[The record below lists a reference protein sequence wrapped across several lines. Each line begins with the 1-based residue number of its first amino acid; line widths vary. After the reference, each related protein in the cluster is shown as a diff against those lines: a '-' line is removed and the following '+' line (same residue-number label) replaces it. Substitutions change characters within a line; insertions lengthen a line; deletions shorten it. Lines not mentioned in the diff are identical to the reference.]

1 MIVKIAHRG
10 FSAIAPEN
18 TMVAFQKALELNVDC
33 VELDV
38 HGTIDKKVVAIHD
51 QTLNRTTNQTGFVN
65 QQALNRI
72 RQADAGSWF
81 DDKFTG
87 EKVPTLTESLDLIC
101 PSAAAVVE
109 VKDAA
114 ITDQVV
120 KDIHRT
126 NTTER
131 VVVITFDP
139 MVLKQVRQLDPT
151 LSTGF
156 LLGSNDKENLN
167 DVELARQLIQQVL
180 VMGVPLLNLS
190 EKLITRLLAQEIKK
204 RGVTLWTWTV
214 DNLERMTEVVDSGV
228 QGITSNQPQ
237 RLFNLEM
244 Q

>member
-33 VELDV
+33 VEFDV
-38 HGTIDKKVVAIHD
+38 HGTLDKQVVAIHD
-51 QTLNRTTNQTGFVN
+51 QTLNRTTNQKGFVN
-65 QQALNRI
+65 QQTLNRI

-101 PSAAAVVE
+101 PSAIAVVE

-126 NTTER
+126 NTSER
-131 VVVITFDP
+131 VVVIAFDP
-139 MVLKQVRQLDPT
+139 MVLKQVRQLDST

-156 LLGSNDKENLN
+156 LLGGDKEHVN
-167 DVELARQLIQQVL
+167 DVELAAQLVQQVL

-190 EKLITRLLAQEIKK
+190 EKLITSLLAHEIKK
-204 RGVTLWTWTV
+204 RGVTLWTWTI
-214 DNLERMTEVVDSGV
+214 DDLERMKEVVDSGV

-237 RLFNLEM
+237 RLSNLEL
-244 Q
+244 

>member
-65 QQALNRI
+65 QQTLNRV
-72 RQADAGSWF
+72 RQADAGRWF

-87 EKVPTLTESLDLIC
+87 EKIPTLTEALDLIC
-101 PSAAAVVE
+101 PSAMAVVE

-126 NTTER
+126 NTSER
-131 VVVITFDP
+131 VVVIAFDP
-139 MVLKQVRQLDPT
+139 MVLKQVRQLDST

-156 LLGSNDKENLN
+156 LLGGDKGHVN
-167 DVELARQLIQQVL
+167 DVELAAQLVQQVL

-190 EKLITRLLAQEIKK
+190 EKLITSLLAHEIKK
-204 RGVTLWTWTV
+204 RGVTLWTWTI
-214 DNLERMTEVVDSGV
+214 DDLERMKEVVDSGV
-228 QGITSNQPQ
+228 QGITSNQPK
-237 RLFNLEM
+237 RLSNLEV
-244 Q
+244 

>member
-65 QQALNRI
+65 QQTLNRV
-72 RQADAGSWF
+72 RQADAGRWF

-87 EKVPTLTESLDLIC
+87 EKIPTLTEALDLIC
-101 PSAAAVVE
+101 PSAMAVVE

-126 NTTER
+126 NTSER
-131 VVVITFDP
+131 VVVIAFDP
-139 MVLKQVRQLDPT
+139 MVLKQVRQLDST

-156 LLGSNDKENLN
+156 LLGGDKGHVN
-167 DVELARQLIQQVL
+167 DVELAAQLVQQVL

-190 EKLITRLLAQEIKK
+190 EKLITSLLAHEIKK
-204 RGVTLWTWTV
+204 RGVTLWTWTI
-214 DNLERMTEVVDSGV
+214 DDLERMKEVVDSGV
-228 QGITSNQPQ
+228 QGITSNQPK
-237 RLFNLEM
+237 RLFNLEV
-244 Q
+244 

>member
-65 QQALNRI
+65 QQTLNRV
-72 RQADAGSWF
+72 RQADAGRWF

-87 EKVPTLTESLDLIC
+87 EKIPTLTEALDLIC
-101 PSAAAVVE
+101 PSAMAVVE

-126 NTTER
+126 NTSER
-131 VVVITFDP
+131 VVVIAFDP
-139 MVLKQVRQLDPT
+139 MVLKQVRQLDST

-156 LLGSNDKENLN
+156 LLGGDKGHVN
-167 DVELARQLIQQVL
+167 DVELAAQLVQQVL

-190 EKLITRLLAQEIKK
+190 EKLITSLLTNEIKK
-204 RGVTLWTWTV
+204 RGVTLWTWTI
-214 DNLERMTEVVDSGV
+214 DDLERMKEVVDSGV

-237 RLFNLEM
+237 RLSNLEV
-244 Q
+244 

>member
-65 QQALNRI
+65 QQTLNRV
-72 RQADAGSWF
+72 RQADAGRWF

-87 EKVPTLTESLDLIC
+87 EKIPTLTEALDLIC
-101 PSAAAVVE
+101 PSAMAVVE

-126 NTTER
+126 NTSKR
-131 VVVITFDP
+131 VMVIAFDP
-139 MVLKQVRQLDPT
+139 MVLKQVRQLDST

-156 LLGSNDKENLN
+156 LLGGDKGHVN
-167 DVELARQLIQQVL
+167 DVELAAQLVQQVL

-190 EKLITRLLAQEIKK
+190 EKLITSLLAHEIKK
-204 RGVTLWTWTV
+204 RGVTLWTWTI
-214 DNLERMTEVVDSGV
+214 DDLERMKEVVDSGV
-228 QGITSNQPQ
+228 QGITSNQPK
-237 RLFNLEM
+237 RLSNLEV
-244 Q
+244 

>member
-65 QQALNRI
+65 QQTLNRV
-72 RQADAGSWF
+72 RQADAGRWF

-87 EKVPTLTESLDLIC
+87 EKIPTLTEALDLIC
-101 PSAAAVVE
+101 PSAMAVVE

-120 KDIHRT
+120 KDIHLT
-126 NTTER
+126 NTSKR
-131 VVVITFDP
+131 VVVIAFDP
-139 MVLKQVRQLDPT
+139 MVLKQVRQLDST

-156 LLGSNDKENLN
+156 LLGGDKGHVN
-167 DVELARQLIQQVL
+167 DVELAAQLVQQVL

-190 EKLITRLLAQEIKK
+190 EKLITSLLAHEIKK
-204 RGVTLWTWTV
+204 RGVTLWTWTI
-214 DNLERMTEVVDSGV
+214 DDLERMKEVVDSGV
-228 QGITSNQPQ
+228 QGITSNQPK
-237 RLFNLEM
+237 RLSNLEV
-244 Q
+244 

>member
-65 QQALNRI
+65 QQTLSRV

-101 PSAAAVVE
+101 PSAIAVVE

-126 NTTER
+126 NTSGR
-131 VVVITFDP
+131 VVVIAFDP
-139 MVLKQVRQLDPT
+139 TVLKQVRQLDST

-156 LLGSNDKENLN
+156 LLGGDKGHVN
-167 DVELARQLIQQVL
+167 DVELAAQLVQQVL

-190 EKLITRLLAQEIKK
+190 EKLITSLLAHEIKK
-204 RGVTLWTWTV
+204 RGVTLWTWTI
-214 DNLERMTEVVDSGV
+214 DDLERMKEVVDSGV
-228 QGITSNQPQ
+228 QGITSNQPK
-237 RLFNLEM
+237 RLSNLEV
-244 Q
+244 

>member
-65 QQALNRI
+65 QQTLNRV
-72 RQADAGSWF
+72 RQADAGRWF

-87 EKVPTLTESLDLIC
+87 EKIPTLTEALDLIC
-101 PSAAAVVE
+101 PSAMAVVE

-126 NTTER
+126 NTSKR
-131 VVVITFDP
+131 VVVIAFDP
-139 MVLKQVRQLDPT
+139 MVLKQVRQLDST

-156 LLGSNDKENLN
+156 LLGGDKGHVN
-167 DVELARQLIQQVL
+167 DVELAAQLVQQVL

-190 EKLITRLLAQEIKK
+190 EKLITSLLAHEIKK
-204 RGVTLWTWTV
+204 RGVTLWTWTI
-214 DNLERMTEVVDSGV
+214 DDLERMKEVVDSGV
-228 QGITSNQPQ
+228 QGITSNQPK
-237 RLFNLEM
+237 RLSNLEV
-244 Q
+244 

>member
-65 QQALNRI
+65 QQTLNRV
-72 RQADAGSWF
+72 RQADAGRWF

-87 EKVPTLTESLDLIC
+87 EKIPTLTEALDLIC
-101 PSAAAVVE
+101 PSAMAVVE

-126 NTTER
+126 NTSER
-131 VVVITFDP
+131 VVVIAFDP
-139 MVLKQVRQLDPT
+139 MVLKQVRQLDST

-156 LLGSNDKENLN
+156 LLGGDKGHVN
-167 DVELARQLIQQVL
+167 DVELAAQLVQQVL

-190 EKLITRLLAQEIKK
+190 EKLITSLLAHEIKK
-204 RGVTLWTWTV
+204 RGVTLWTWTI
-214 DNLERMTEVVDSGV
+214 DDLERMKEVVDSGV
-228 QGITSNQPQ
+228 QGITSNQSQ
-237 RLFNLEM
+237 RLSNLEV
-244 Q
+244 

>member
-65 QQALNRI
+65 QQTLNRV
-72 RQADAGSWF
+72 RQADAGRWF

-87 EKVPTLTESLDLIC
+87 EKIPTLTEALDLIC
-101 PSAAAVVE
+101 PSAMAVVE

-126 NTTER
+126 NTSER
-131 VVVITFDP
+131 VVVIAFDP
-139 MVLKQVRQLDPT
+139 MVLKQVRQLDST

-156 LLGSNDKENLN
+156 LLGGDKGHVN
-167 DVELARQLIQQVL
+167 DVELAAQLVQQVL

-190 EKLITRLLAQEIKK
+190 EKLITSLLTNEIKK
-204 RGVTLWTWTV
+204 RGVTLWTWTI
-214 DNLERMTEVVDSGV
+214 DDLERMKEVVDSGV
-228 QGITSNQPQ
+228 QGITSNQPK
-237 RLFNLEM
+237 RLSNLEV
-244 Q
+244 

>member
-65 QQALNRI
+65 QQTLNRV
-72 RQADAGSWF
+72 RQADAGRWF
-81 DDKFTG
+81 HDKFTG
-87 EKVPTLTESLDLIC
+87 EKIPTLTEALDLIC
-101 PSAAAVVE
+101 PSAMAVVE

-126 NTTER
+126 NTSER
-131 VVVITFDP
+131 VVVIAFDP
-139 MVLKQVRQLDPT
+139 MVLKQVRQLDST

-156 LLGSNDKENLN
+156 LLGGDKGHVN
-167 DVELARQLIQQVL
+167 DVELAAQLVQQVL

-190 EKLITRLLAQEIKK
+190 EKLITSLLTNEIKK
-204 RGVTLWTWTV
+204 RGVTLWTWTI
-214 DNLERMTEVVDSGV
+214 DDLERMKEVVDSGV
-228 QGITSNQPQ
+228 QGITSNQPK
-237 RLFNLEM
+237 RLSNLEV
-244 Q
+244 

>member
-65 QQALNRI
+65 QQTLNRV
-72 RQADAGSWF
+72 RQADAGRWF

-87 EKVPTLTESLDLIC
+87 EKIPTLTEALDLIC
-101 PSAAAVVE
+101 PSAMAVVE

-126 NTTER
+126 NTSER
-131 VVVITFDP
+131 VVVIAFDP
-139 MVLKQVRQLDPT
+139 MVLKQVRQLDST

-156 LLGSNDKENLN
+156 LLGGDKGHVN
-167 DVELARQLIQQVL
+167 DVELAAQLVQQVL

-190 EKLITRLLAQEIKK
+190 EKLITSLLTNEIKK
-204 RGVTLWTWTV
+204 RGVTLWTWTI
-214 DNLERMTEVVDSGV
+214 DDLERMKEVVDSGV
-228 QGITSNQPQ
+228 QGITSNQPK
-237 RLFNLEM
+237 RLFNLEV
-244 Q
+244 

>member
-65 QQALNRI
+65 QQTLNRV

-81 DDKFTG
+81 DNKFTG
-87 EKVPTLTESLDLIC
+87 EKIPTLTEALDLIC
-101 PSAAAVVE
+101 PSAMAVVE

-126 NTTER
+126 NTSER
-131 VVVITFDP
+131 VVVIAFDP
-139 MVLKQVRQLDPT
+139 MVLKQVRQLDST

-156 LLGSNDKENLN
+156 LLGGDKGHVN
-167 DVELARQLIQQVL
+167 DVELAAQLVQQVL

-190 EKLITRLLAQEIKK
+190 EKLITSLLTNEIKK
-204 RGVTLWTWTV
+204 RGVTLWTWTI
-214 DNLERMTEVVDSGV
+214 DDLERMKEVVDSGV
-228 QGITSNQPQ
+228 QGITSNQPK
-237 RLFNLEM
+237 RLSNLEV
-244 Q
+244 

>member
-65 QQALNRI
+65 QQTLNRV
-72 RQADAGSWF
+72 RQADAGRWF

-87 EKVPTLTESLDLIC
+87 EKIPTLTEALDLIC
-101 PSAAAVVE
+101 PSAMAVVE

-126 NTTER
+126 NTSER
-131 VVVITFDP
+131 VVVIAFDP
-139 MVLKQVRQLDPT
+139 IVLKQVRQLDST

-156 LLGSNDKENLN
+156 LLGGDSEHVD
-167 DVELARQLIQQVL
+167 DVELAAQLVHRVL

-190 EKLITRLLAQEIKK
+190 EKLITSLLAHEIKK
-204 RGVTLWTWTV
+204 RGVTLWTWTI
-214 DNLERMTEVVDSGV
+214 DDLERMKEVVDSGV

-237 RLFNLEM
+237 RLSNLEV
-244 Q
+244 

>member
-65 QQALNRI
+65 QQTLNRV
-72 RQADAGSWF
+72 RQADAGRWF
-81 DDKFTG
+81 HDKFTG
-87 EKVPTLTESLDLIC
+87 EKIPPLTEALDLIC
-101 PSAAAVVE
+101 PSAMAVVE

-126 NTTER
+126 NTSER
-131 VVVITFDP
+131 VVVIAFDP
-139 MVLKQVRQLDPT
+139 MVLKQVRQLDST

-156 LLGSNDKENLN
+156 LLGGDKGHVN
-167 DVELARQLIQQVL
+167 DVELAAQLVQQVL

-190 EKLITRLLAQEIKK
+190 EKLITSLLTNEIKK
-204 RGVTLWTWTV
+204 RGVTLWTWTI
-214 DNLERMTEVVDSGV
+214 DDLERMKEVVDSGV
-228 QGITSNQPQ
+228 QGITSNQSQ
-237 RLFNLEM
+237 RLSNLEV
-244 Q
+244 

>member
-65 QQALNRI
+65 QQTLNRV
-72 RQADAGSWF
+72 RQADAGRWF

-87 EKVPTLTESLDLIC
+87 EKIPTLTEALDLIC
-101 PSAAAVVE
+101 PSAMAVVE

-126 NTTER
+126 NTSER
-131 VVVITFDP
+131 VVVIAFDP
-139 MVLKQVRQLDPT
+139 MVLKQVRQLDST

-156 LLGSNDKENLN
+156 LLGGDKGHVN
-167 DVELARQLIQQVL
+167 DVELAAQLVQQVL

-190 EKLITRLLAQEIKK
+190 EKLITSLLAHEIKK
-204 RGVTLWTWTV
+204 RGVTLWAWTI
-214 DNLERMTEVVDSGV
+214 DDLERMKEVVDSGV
-228 QGITSNQPQ
+228 QGITSNQSQ
-237 RLFNLEM
+237 RLSNLEV
-244 Q
+244 

>member
-65 QQALNRI
+65 QQTLNRV
-72 RQADAGSWF
+72 RQADAGRWF

-87 EKVPTLTESLDLIC
+87 EKIPTLTEALDLIC
-101 PSAAAVVE
+101 PSAMAVVE

-126 NTTER
+126 NTSER
-131 VVVITFDP
+131 VVVIAFDP
-139 MVLKQVRQLDPT
+139 MVLKQVRQLDST

-156 LLGSNDKENLN
+156 LLGGDKGYVN
-167 DVELARQLIQQVL
+167 DVELAAQLVQQVL

-190 EKLITRLLAQEIKK
+190 EKLITSLLTNEIKK
-204 RGVTLWTWTV
+204 RGVTLWTWTI
-214 DNLERMTEVVDSGV
+214 DDLERMKEVVDSGV
-228 QGITSNQPQ
+228 QGITSNQSQ
-237 RLFNLEM
+237 RLSNLEV
-244 Q
+244 

>member
-65 QQALNRI
+65 QQTLNRV
-72 RQADAGSWF
+72 RQADAGRWF

-87 EKVPTLTESLDLIC
+87 EKIPTLTEALDLIC
-101 PSAAAVVE
+101 PSAMAVVE

-126 NTTER
+126 NTSKR
-131 VVVITFDP
+131 VVVIAFDP
-139 MVLKQVRQLDPT
+139 MVLKQVRQLDST

-156 LLGSNDKENLN
+156 LLDGDSEHVG
-167 DVELARQLIQQVL
+167 DVELAAQLVHRVL
-180 VMGVPLLNLS
+180 VMGVPLLNLN
-190 EKLITRLLAQEIKK
+190 EKLITSLLAHEIKK
-204 RGVTLWTWTV
+204 RGVTLWTWTI
-214 DNLERMTEVVDSGV
+214 DDLERMKEVVDSGV
-228 QGITSNQPQ
+228 QGITSNQPK
-237 RLFNLEM
+237 RLFNLEV
-244 Q
+244 

>member
-65 QQALNRI
+65 QQTLNRV
-72 RQADAGSWF
+72 RQADAGRWF

-87 EKVPTLTESLDLIC
+87 EKIPTLTEALDLIC
-101 PSAAAVVE
+101 PSAMAVVE

-126 NTTER
+126 NTSER
-131 VVVITFDP
+131 VVVIAFDP
-139 MVLKQVRQLDPT
+139 MVLKQVRQLDST

-156 LLGSNDKENLN
+156 LLGGDKGHVN
-167 DVELARQLIQQVL
+167 DVELAAQLVQQVL

-190 EKLITRLLAQEIKK
+190 EKLITSLLTNEIKK
-204 RGVTLWTWTV
+204 RGVTLWTWTI
-214 DNLERMTEVVDSGV
+214 DDLERMKEVVDSGV
-228 QGITSNQPQ
+228 QGITSNQSQ
-237 RLFNLEM
+237 RLSNLEV
-244 Q
+244 

>member
-65 QQALNRI
+65 QQTLNRV
-72 RQADAGSWF
+72 RQADAGRWF

-87 EKVPTLTESLDLIC
+87 EKIPTLTEALDLIC
-101 PSAAAVVE
+101 PSAMAVVE

-126 NTTER
+126 NTSER
-131 VVVITFDP
+131 VVVIAFDP
-139 MVLKQVRQLDPT
+139 IVLKQVRQLDST

-156 LLGSNDKENLN
+156 LLGGDKGYVN
-167 DVELARQLIQQVL
+167 DVELAAQLVQQVL

-190 EKLITRLLAQEIKK
+190 EKLITSLLTNEIKK
-204 RGVTLWTWTV
+204 RGVTLWTWTI
-214 DNLERMTEVVDSGV
+214 DDLERMKEVVDSGV

-237 RLFNLEM
+237 RLSNLEV
-244 Q
+244 

>member
-65 QQALNRI
+65 QQTLNRV
-72 RQADAGSWF
+72 RQADAGRWF

-87 EKVPTLTESLDLIC
+87 EKIPTLTEALDLIC
-101 PSAAAVVE
+101 PSAMAVVE

-126 NTTER
+126 NTSKR
-131 VVVITFDP
+131 VVVIAFDP
-139 MVLKQVRQLDPT
+139 MVLKQVRQLDST

-156 LLGSNDKENLN
+156 LLDGDSEHVG
-167 DVELARQLIQQVL
+167 DVELAAQLVHRVL
-180 VMGVPLLNLS
+180 VMGVPLLNLN
-190 EKLITRLLAQEIKK
+190 EKLITSLLAHEIKK
-204 RGVTLWTWTV
+204 RGVTLWTWTI
-214 DNLERMTEVVDSGV
+214 DDLERMKEVVDSGV
-228 QGITSNQPQ
+228 QGITSNQPK
-237 RLFNLEM
+237 RLSNLEV
-244 Q
+244 

>member
-65 QQALNRI
+65 QQTLNRV
-72 RQADAGSWF
+72 RQADAGRWF

-87 EKVPTLTESLDLIC
+87 EKIPTLTEALDLIC
-101 PSAAAVVE
+101 PSAMAVVE

-126 NTTER
+126 NTSKR
-131 VVVITFDP
+131 VMVIAFDP
-139 MVLKQVRQLDPT
+139 MVLKQVRQLDST

-156 LLGSNDKENLN
+156 LLGGDKGHVN
-167 DVELARQLIQQVL
+167 DVELAAQLVQQVL

-190 EKLITRLLAQEIKK
+190 EKLITSLLTNEIKK
-204 RGVTLWTWTV
+204 RGVTLWTWTI
-214 DNLERMTEVVDSGV
+214 DDLERMKEVVDSGV
-228 QGITSNQPQ
+228 QGITSNQSQ
-237 RLFNLEM
+237 RLSNLEV
-244 Q
+244 

>member
-65 QQALNRI
+65 QQTLNRV
-72 RQADAGSWF
+72 RQADAGRWF

-87 EKVPTLTESLDLIC
+87 EKIPTLTEALDLIC
-101 PSAAAVVE
+101 PSAMAVVE

-126 NTTER
+126 NTSGR
-131 VVVITFDP
+131 VVVIAFDP
-139 MVLKQVRQLDPT
+139 MVLKQVRQLDST

-156 LLGSNDKENLN
+156 LLDGDSEHVG
-167 DVELARQLIQQVL
+167 DVELAAQLVHRVL
-180 VMGVPLLNLS
+180 VMGVPLLNLN
-190 EKLITRLLAQEIKK
+190 EKLITSLLAHEIKK
-204 RGVTLWTWTV
+204 RGVTLWTWTI
-214 DNLERMTEVVDSGV
+214 DDLERMKEVVDSGV
-228 QGITSNQPQ
+228 QGITSNQPK
-237 RLFNLEM
+237 RLFNLEV
-244 Q
+244 

>member
-65 QQALNRI
+65 QQTLNRV
-72 RQADAGSWF
+72 RQADAGRWF
-81 DDKFTG
+81 HDKFTG
-87 EKVPTLTESLDLIC
+87 EKIPTLTEALDLIC
-101 PSAAAVVE
+101 PSAMAVVE

-126 NTTER
+126 NTSER
-131 VVVITFDP
+131 VVVIAFDP
-139 MVLKQVRQLDPT
+139 MVLKQVRQLDST

-156 LLGSNDKENLN
+156 LLGGDKGHVN
-167 DVELARQLIQQVL
+167 DVELAAQLVQQVL

-190 EKLITRLLAQEIKK
+190 EKLITSLLTNEIKK
-204 RGVTLWTWTV
+204 RGVTLWTWTI
-214 DNLERMTEVVDSGV
+214 DDLERMKEVVDSGV

-237 RLFNLEM
+237 RLSNLEV
-244 Q
+244 

>member
-65 QQALNRI
+65 QQTLNRV
-72 RQADAGSWF
+72 RQADAGRWF

-87 EKVPTLTESLDLIC
+87 EKIPTLTEALDLIC
-101 PSAAAVVE
+101 PSAMAVVE

-126 NTTER
+126 NTSER
-131 VVVITFDP
+131 VVVIAFDP
-139 MVLKQVRQLDPT
+139 MVLKQVRQLDST

-156 LLGSNDKENLN
+156 LLGSDKGHVN
-167 DVELARQLIQQVL
+167 DVELAAQLVQQVL

-190 EKLITRLLAQEIKK
+190 EKLITSLLAHEIKK
-204 RGVTLWTWTV
+204 RGVTLWAWTI
-214 DNLERMTEVVDSGV
+214 DDLERMKEVVDSGV

-237 RLFNLEM
+237 RLSNLEV
-244 Q
+244 

>member
-65 QQALNRI
+65 QQTLNRV
-72 RQADAGSWF
+72 RQADAGRWF

-87 EKVPTLTESLDLIC
+87 EKIPTLTEALDLIC
-101 PSAAAVVE
+101 PSAMAVVE

-126 NTTER
+126 NTSKR
-131 VVVITFDP
+131 VVVIAFDP
-139 MVLKQVRQLDPT
+139 MVLKQVRQLDST

-156 LLGSNDKENLN
+156 LLGGDREHVD
-167 DVELARQLIQQVL
+167 DVELAAQLVHRVL

-190 EKLITRLLAQEIKK
+190 EKLITSLLAHEIKK
-204 RGVTLWTWTV
+204 RGVTLWAWTI
-214 DNLERMTEVVDSGV
+214 DDLERMKEVVDSGV

-237 RLFNLEM
+237 RLSNLEV
-244 Q
+244 

>member
-65 QQALNRI
+65 QQTLNRV
-72 RQADAGSWF
+72 RQADAGRWF

-87 EKVPTLTESLDLIC
+87 EKIPTLTEALDLIC
-101 PSAAAVVE
+101 PSAMAVVE

-126 NTTER
+126 NTSGR
-131 VVVITFDP
+131 VVVIAFDP
-139 MVLKQVRQLDPT
+139 TVLKQVRQLDST

-156 LLGSNDKENLN
+156 LLGGDKGHVN
-167 DVELARQLIQQVL
+167 DVELAAQLVQQVL

-190 EKLITRLLAQEIKK
+190 EKLITSLLAHEIKK
-204 RGVTLWTWTV
+204 RGVTLWTWTI
-214 DNLERMTEVVDSGV
+214 DDLERMKEVVDSGV
-228 QGITSNQPQ
+228 QGITSNQPK
-237 RLFNLEM
+237 RLSNLEV
-244 Q
+244 

>member
-65 QQALNRI
+65 QQTLNRV
-72 RQADAGSWF
+72 RQADAGRWF

-87 EKVPTLTESLDLIC
+87 EKIPTLTEALDLIC
-101 PSAAAVVE
+101 PSAMAVVE

-126 NTTER
+126 NTSKR
-131 VVVITFDP
+131 VVVIAFDP
-139 MVLKQVRQLDPT
+139 MVLKQVRQLDST

-156 LLGSNDKENLN
+156 LLGGDKGHVN
-167 DVELARQLIQQVL
+167 DVELAAQLVQQVL

-190 EKLITRLLAQEIKK
+190 EKLITSLLTNEIKK
-204 RGVTLWTWTV
+204 RGVTLWTWTI
-214 DNLERMTEVVDSGV
+214 DDLERMKEVVDSGV
-228 QGITSNQPQ
+228 QGITSNQSQ
-237 RLFNLEM
+237 RLSNLEV
-244 Q
+244 

>member
-65 QQALNRI
+65 QQTLNRV
-72 RQADAGSWF
+72 RQADAGRWF
-81 DDKFTG
+81 HDKFTG
-87 EKVPTLTESLDLIC
+87 EKIPTLTEALDLIC
-101 PSAAAVVE
+101 PSAMAVVE

-126 NTTER
+126 NTSER
-131 VVVITFDP
+131 VVVIAFDP
-139 MVLKQVRQLDPT
+139 MVLKQVRQLDST

-156 LLGSNDKENLN
+156 LLGGDKGHVN
-167 DVELARQLIQQVL
+167 DVELAAQLVQQVL

-190 EKLITRLLAQEIKK
+190 EKLITSLLTNEIKK
-204 RGVTLWTWTV
+204 RGVTLWTWTI
-214 DNLERMTEVVDSGV
+214 DDLERMKEVVDSGV
-228 QGITSNQPQ
+228 QGITSNQSQ
-237 RLFNLEM
+237 RLSNLEV
-244 Q
+244 